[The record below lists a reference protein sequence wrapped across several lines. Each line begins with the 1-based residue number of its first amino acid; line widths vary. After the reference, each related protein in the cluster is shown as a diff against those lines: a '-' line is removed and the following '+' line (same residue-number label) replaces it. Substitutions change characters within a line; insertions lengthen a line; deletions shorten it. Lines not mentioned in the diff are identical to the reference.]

1 MLDVALRAKSAIRT
15 PRALVVLG
23 WVALVGIYLATGTSD
38 NHSRQSNDTLSALIP
53 AWSLGQ
59 RGTLDIPDFY
69 GFSPWI
75 HHVGAHT
82 LSDRMPGIILWATPF
97 YALLG
102 TSRGPSPAVAALA
115 AAVATATAMI
125 CLWQLFSR
133 LVAPKTAVA
142 AAGLAAFGTATW
154 TVSGTALWAHGID
167 QLCIALAL
175 LALSRDRFA
184 LSGLAYAMG
193 IVTRPHL
200 AVGAAISGIWA
211 SVERRSFRPAIVMG
225 LTSSLGLAALVSYNR
240 IVFGQTTL
248 LVGVYAGRTDTA
260 HDSVAGARS
269 NYGLGYLIQV
279 AGTLISPARGV
290 LVLSPFLLLLI
301 PGLRRAWI
309 AAPSWVR
316 SSAVAAVVYMAV
328 QLTGNGFS
336 GGTFFY
342 SYRLP
347 IEALTLASPLLVLA
361 WREWTSRT
369 QVRRAV
375 FAVLAVISI
384 AQHAIGAFIFTDSDS
399 FETRAWSRYLAWE
412 GLRQA
417 DVGDWFV
424 LLACTA
430 LASCAAIWLLSGSRS
445 PDLEVDAFSAPKE
458 RPSSP

>member
-1 MLDVALRAKSAIRT
+1 MLDAGRRVSSLLRAPAGLI
-15 PRALVVLG
+15 ALG
-23 WVALVGIYLATGTSD
+23 WVGLVGVYLATGTAG

-75 HHVGAHT
+75 HHVGSHT

-97 YALLG
+97 YALFG

-115 AAVATATAMI
+115 AAVATATAII

-133 LVAPKTAVA
+133 LVSPRAAAA

-167 QLCIALAL
+167 QLFIGLAL
-175 LALSRDRFA
+175 LSLSRNRFA
-184 LSGLAYAMG
+184 LSGLAFAMG
-193 IVTRPHL
+193 IITRPHL

-211 SVERRSFRPAIVMG
+211 SVERRSFRPALVMG
-225 LTSSLGLAALVSYNR
+225 LTSSLGLAALVLYNR

-248 LVGVYAGRTDTA
+248 LVGVYAARTDTA
-260 HDSVAGARS
+260 HDSMAGARS
-269 NYGLGYLIQV
+269 NYGLGYLIQI

-301 PGLRRAWI
+301 PGLRRAWGG
-309 AAPSWVR
+309 APSWVR
-316 SSAVAAVVYMAV
+316 SSAVAALVYMAV

-369 QVRRAV
+369 DVRRVA
-375 FAVLAVISI
+375 FAVLAVISV

-417 DVGDWFV
+417 DAGDWLVF
-424 LLACTA
+424 LACTA
-430 LASCAAIWLLSGSRS
+430 LASFTAIWLLRRS
-445 PDLEVDAFSAPKE
+445 SSPSLVVDAFPAPNV
-458 RPSSP
+458 RHSNP

>member
-1 MLDVALRAKSAIRT
+1 VLDERRRAAYLLRKPAVLI
-15 PRALVVLG
+15 VLG
-23 WVALVGIYLATGTSD
+23 WVALVGVYLATGTAA

-82 LSDRMPGIILWATPF
+82 VSDRMPGIILWATPF

-102 TSRGPSPAVAALA
+102 TSKGPSPAVAALA
-115 AAVATATAMI
+115 AAVATATAII
-125 CLWQLFSR
+125 CLWRLFSR
-133 LVAPKTAVA
+133 LVSPRAAAA

-167 QLCIALAL
+167 QLFIGLAL
-175 LALSRDRFA
+175 LSLSRNRFA

-193 IVTRPHL
+193 IITRPHL

-211 SVERRSFRPAIVMG
+211 SVESRSFRPALVMG
-225 LTSSLGLAALVSYNR
+225 LTSSLGLAALVLYNR

-248 LVGVYAGRTDTA
+248 LVGVYAARTETA
-260 HDSVAGARS
+260 QDSVAGARS
-269 NYGLGYLIQV
+269 NYGLGYLIQI

-301 PGLRRAWI
+301 PGLRRAWSV
-309 AAPSWVR
+309 APSWVR

-328 QLTGNGFS
+328 QLSGNAFP

-369 QVRRAV
+369 QIRRAA
-375 FAVLAVISI
+375 FAVLAVVSV

-417 DVGDWFV
+417 DEADWVV

-430 LASCAAIWLLSGSRS
+430 LAGCVAIWLLSGSGSRS
-445 PDLEVDAFSAPKE
+445 DVVDSFSAPNV
-458 RPSSP
+458 RPYKP

>member
-1 MLDVALRAKSAIRT
+1 MLYAGQRVSSLLRAPAV
-15 PRALVVLG
+15 LVGLA
-23 WVALVGIYLATGTSD
+23 WVALVGVYLATGTAG

-97 YALLG
+97 YALFG

-115 AAVATATAMI
+115 SAVAAATAII

-133 LVAPKTAVA
+133 LVSPRAAAA

-167 QLCIALAL
+167 QLWIALAL
-175 LALSRDRFA
+175 LSLSRNRFA
-184 LSGLAYAMG
+184 MSGLAYALG
-193 IVTRPHL
+193 IFTRPHL

-211 SVERRSFRPAIVMG
+211 SVEQRSIRPALAMG
-225 LTSSLGLAALVSYNR
+225 LTSCLGLAALVLYNR

-248 LVGVYAGRTDTA
+248 LVGVYAARTETA
-260 HDSVAGARS
+260 QVSVAGARS

-290 LVLSPFLLLLI
+290 LVLSPFVLLLI
-301 PGLRRAWI
+301 PGLRRAWA
-309 AAPSWVR
+309 AAPSWAR
-316 SSAVAAVVYMAV
+316 SSAVASLAYMAV
-328 QLTGNGFS
+328 QLTGNDFS

-369 QVRRAV
+369 HVRRVA
-375 FAVLAVISI
+375 FAVLAVVSV
-384 AQHAIGAFIFTDSDS
+384 AQHAIGAFVFTDSDS

-417 DVGDWFV
+417 DAGDWLV

-430 LASCAAIWLLSGSRS
+430 LAGCSAIWLLNSSNRRS
-445 PDLEVDAFSAPKE
+445 DVVDALATSNA
-458 RPSSP
+458 RPSNP